1 MNGLR
6 LLSVVLTLLV
16 TLHVSAFVRAA
27 VVTNTND
34 SGAGS
39 LRQAI
44 LDANASLG
52 PDTICFDIPGAG
64 PHVIQPLT
72 PLT

>member
-1 MNGLR
+1 MKNRFLVS
-6 LLSVVLTLLV
+6 LLFVVSTF
-16 TLHVSAFVRAA
+16 HVFGATI

-44 LDANASLG
+44 ATAVNGD
-52 PDTICFDIPGAG
+52 
-64 PHVIQPLT
+64 VIRF
-72 PLT
+72 